1 MQQEKTIKGA
11 IFCHVINNKIDF
23 QFKPSVTLGNQKW
36 KGALPIFIAI
46 AEAINI
52 MKNSFK
58 LLVNFNLL
66 NIKNNKTEN
75 KKTEEVR
82 AWVKKYFKEAS
93 EENKFFVSIIKG
105 IKDNKLISNPIH
117 ILNQDVDEIVI
128 KVPNIIDKKNKIL

>member
-1 MQQEKTIKGA
+1 
-11 IFCHVINNKIDF
+11 
-23 QFKPSVTLGNQKW
+23 
-36 KGALPIFIAI
+36 
-46 AEAINI
+46 